1 MSKFIQKIFSFLSF
15 LLILLILLLL
25 FFFFFFLIYLVVFT
39 WKESCSQPQLVWIK
53 TAELS
58 TRLLYSFAA
67 SVSIISVILGSFC
80 AFFPGKGLLVN
91 ILTRH
96 ILSLDRFLIIEHKV
110 GTVKHVMSLLF
121 NLFGGSWN
129 QNIAI
134 SYGLSSLLLQSGLAW
149 PNFSPRKAKNSC

>member
-1 MSKFIQKIFSFLSF
+1 VL
-15 LLILLILLLL
+15 
-25 FFFFFFLIYLVVFT
+25 
-39 WKESCSQPQLVWIK
+39 
-53 TAELS
+53 
-58 TRLLYSFAA
+58 
-67 SVSIISVILGSFC
+67 SIISV
-80 AFFPGKGLLVN
+80 KGLLVN

-110 GTVKHVMSLLF
+110 GKVKHVMSLLF

-149 PNFSPRKAKNSC
+149 PGQIFPIERPKTAANHYLLNRPLHKMLMWKPCYTRVLYIYVRSVYVFAGQIGLCAIIYTHWFMIN